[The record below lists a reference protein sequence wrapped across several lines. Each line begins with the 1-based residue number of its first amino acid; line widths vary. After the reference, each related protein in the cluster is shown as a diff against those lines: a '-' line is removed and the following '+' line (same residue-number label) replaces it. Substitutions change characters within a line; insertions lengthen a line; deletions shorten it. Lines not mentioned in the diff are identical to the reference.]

1 MSRTDKDKPCWVTA
15 EWYTPFHGYHCRYG
29 WLATQYPCDLPE
41 NPVRSASAY
50 SWGRSETKCS
60 WVVHH
65 ENRYCCRYSPSREDR
80 RLGWWGPD
88 RRAKRDS
95 LKSAVKEYRA
105 AGEVETEPP
114 VRQHTHSPAKGWW
127 D

>member
-15 EWYTPFHGYHCRYG
+15 TWYEPHHGLCTKSR
-29 WLATQYPCDLPE
+29 WSSRYPCDLPE
-41 NPVRSASAY
+41 FPVRSAEAY
-50 SWGRSETKCS
+50 SWRSKTHCS

-65 ENRYCCRYSPSREDR
+65 ENRFCCRYSPSREDR

-95 LKSAVKEYRA
+95 LRSAAKEYRA